1 MKGIQSDL
9 TEFRCGIRYIL
20 GELVYRVAEI
30 ARSCRD
36 LPLGREVFAVMTA
49 ALITT
54 L

>member
-36 LPLGREVFAVMTA
+36 LTLGREVLAVMTA